1 MPNSIIN
8 PVLSNHRQNFNNN
21 RDKEVDVDKPNY
33 LTSTHLPSNIK
44 KRQKKKKGDESNLIG
59 KITNY
64 ISQQSKNPNNDE
76 KKPTSIIQDSSYNK
90 VYNNTNFVGSFS
102 NLYIDNNELQPSND
116 SSINFHHPPNWSN
129 STDTLSTSS
138 LNSDNVP
145 PWDSPTAFNSRNQ
158 SVDYSNIDDDEDDI
172 KRREKDLDPELS
184 LYLRY
189 QRHLEEEAR
198 PQIPHHH
205 KEESTPSSTSSSSSD
220 TLDEINL
227 ISIINSDELFS
238 LSEDY
243 IISILQREDLDLP
256 EIEIWLN
263 LLSWGISNTPRLN
276 VYNDDDN
283 DECYYHH
290 YDMSK
295 WMKDDFKELRE
306 TLKNCIKWIRFF
318 QIGPQEFAKYVL
330 PFKRI
335 LPKDIVSNFLRQQ
348 ITGHMP
354 IFSINLPPRIPSTDI
369 ESTII
374 AGRHATIISNWIKSP
389 NDPTLGYDDRPLS
402 GLNSFN
408 LLFRAT
414 RDTLTMENLYSKCHD
429 KGPIII
435 LAKLCNSNCIV
446 GGYNP
451 LNSCFENMRRR
462 LSTSHSYSSLPS
474 TKSRSSKRF
483 SINSC
488 HPENNSIVSRILPE
502 FENKRFNHK
511 RHPNNGFYFGA
522 GPDLW
527 INIDCKDKI
536 VKNSPLSYEH
546 RILDSSGIFIWEDFE
561 VFQVVKN

>member
-1 MPNSIIN
+1 MDTA
-8 PVLSNHRQNFNNN
+8 V
-21 RDKEVDVDKPNY
+21 KEY
-33 LTSTHLPSNIK
+33 
-44 KRQKKKKGDESNLIG
+44 
-59 KITNY
+59 
-64 ISQQSKNPNNDE
+64 SQ
-76 KKPTSIIQDSSYNK
+76 
-90 VYNNTNFVGSFS
+90 
-102 NLYIDNNELQPSND
+102 LL
-116 SSINFHHPPNWSN
+116 W
-129 STDTLSTSS
+129 
-138 LNSDNVP
+138 
-145 PWDSPTAFNSRNQ
+145 
-158 SVDYSNIDDDEDDI
+158 
-172 KRREKDLDPELS
+172 
-184 LYLRY
+184 
-189 QRHLEEEAR
+189 EAR

-389 NDPTLGYDDRPLS
+389 NDPTLGYDDR
-402 GLNSFN
+402 
-408 LLFRAT
+408 
-414 RDTLTMENLYSKCHD
+414 
-429 KGPIII
+429 
-435 LAKLCNSNCIV
+435 
-446 GGYNP
+446 GYNP

-483 SINSC
+483 SISSYNTNNSC

>member
-1 MPNSIIN
+1 
-8 PVLSNHRQNFNNN
+8 
-21 RDKEVDVDKPNY
+21 
-33 LTSTHLPSNIK
+33 
-44 KRQKKKKGDESNLIG
+44 
-59 KITNY
+59 
-64 ISQQSKNPNNDE
+64 
-76 KKPTSIIQDSSYNK
+76 
-90 VYNNTNFVGSFS
+90 
-102 NLYIDNNELQPSND
+102 
-116 SSINFHHPPNWSN
+116 
-129 STDTLSTSS
+129 
-138 LNSDNVP
+138 
-145 PWDSPTAFNSRNQ
+145 
-158 SVDYSNIDDDEDDI
+158 
-172 KRREKDLDPELS
+172 
-184 LYLRY
+184 
-189 QRHLEEEAR
+189 EAR

-263 LLSWGISNTPRLN
+263 LLSWGISNT
-276 VYNDDDN
+276 
-283 DECYYHH
+283 
-290 YDMSK
+290 
-295 WMKDDFKELRE
+295 
-306 TLKNCIKWIRFF
+306 
-318 QIGPQEFAKYVL
+318 
-330 PFKRI
+330 
-335 LPKDIVSNFLRQQ
+335 
-348 ITGHMP
+348 
-354 IFSINLPPRIPSTDI
+354 PRIPSTDI

-483 SINSC
+483 SISSYNTNNSC

>member
-8 PVLSNHRQNFNNN
+8 PVLSNHRQIFNNN

-64 ISQQSKNPNNDE
+64 ISQQSKNPNNVE
-76 KKPTSIIQDSSYNK
+76 KKPTSTIQGPSYNK

-102 NLYIDNNELQPSND
+102 NLYIDNDEPQPSND

-158 SVDYSNIDDDEDDI
+158 SVDYSNIDDGEDDI

-189 QRHLEEEAR
+189 QQHLEEET
-198 PQIPHHH
+198 
-205 KEESTPSSTSSSSSD
+205 K
-220 TLDEINL
+220 
-227 ISIINSDELFS
+227 
-238 LSEDY
+238 DY

-295 WMKDDFKELRE
+295 WMKDDFRELRE

-451 LNSCFENMRRR
+451 LNNCFENMRRR

-483 SINSC
+483 SISSYNTINSC

-527 INIDCKDKI
+527 INIDYKDKI

>member
-263 LLSWGISNTPRLN
+263 LLSWGISNTPR
-276 VYNDDDN
+276 
-283 DECYYHH
+283 
-290 YDMSK
+290 
-295 WMKDDFKELRE
+295 
-306 TLKNCIKWIRFF
+306 
-318 QIGPQEFAKYVL
+318 
-330 PFKRI
+330 
-335 LPKDIVSNFLRQQ
+335 
-348 ITGHMP
+348 
-354 IFSINLPPRIPSTDI
+354 IPSTDI

-483 SINSC
+483 SISSYNTNNSC